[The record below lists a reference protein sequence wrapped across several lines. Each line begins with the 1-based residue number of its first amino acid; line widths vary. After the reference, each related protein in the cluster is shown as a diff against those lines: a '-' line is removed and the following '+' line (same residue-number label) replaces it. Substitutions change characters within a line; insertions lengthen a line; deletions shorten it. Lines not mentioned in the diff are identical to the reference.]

1 MVFNQGGIME
11 IVECPPAFYE
21 CLTYEEFDEIVD
33 ILEENDLP
41 MPEAMGDVE
50 AASNFVW
57 EVLFLSPVELFYIG
71 ITMTVL
77 ATYGLSIYYMFK
89 KIQKKFS

>member
-1 MVFNQGGIME
+1 MT
-11 IVECPPAFYE
+11 ECPPEFFE
-21 CLTYEEFDEIVD
+21 CLTEEEYDEIIDLFV
-33 ILEENDLP
+33 ENDIA

-57 EVLFLSPVELFYIG
+57 EVLFLTPVELIYIG

>member
-1 MVFNQGGIME
+1 M
-11 IVECPPAFYE
+11 VECPEEFYE
-21 CLTYEEFDEIVD
+21 CFTEEEYDEILD
-33 ILEENDLP
+33 IFVENDIA
-41 MPEAMGDVE
+41 MPEAMGDAE
-50 AASNFVW
+50 AAANFVW
-57 EVLFLSPVELFYIG
+57 DVLFLSPIELFYIG

>member
-1 MVFNQGGIME
+1 MKMT
-11 IVECPPAFYE
+11 ECPSEFYE
-21 CLTYEEFDEIVD
+21 CLTEEEWDDIVY
-33 ILEENDLP
+33 LFEENDIEVP
-41 MPEAMGDVE
+41 QAISDVE
-50 AASNFVW
+50 AASDFVW
-57 EVLFLSPVELFYIG
+57 QVLFLTPLELIYIG

>member
-1 MVFNQGGIME
+1 
-11 IVECPPAFYE
+11 
-21 CLTYEEFDEIVD
+21 
-33 ILEENDLP
+33 
-41 MPEAMGDVE
+41 MPESMGDAE
-50 AASNFVW
+50 AAADFVW
-57 EVLFLSPVELFYIG
+57 TLLFLSPIELFYIG

>member
-1 MVFNQGGIME
+1 MT
-11 IVECPPAFYE
+11 ECPPEFFE
-21 CLTYEEFDEIVD
+21 CLTEEEYDEI
-33 ILEENDLP
+33 INLFMENDIAV
-41 MPEAMGDVE
+41 PEAMGDVE

>member
-1 MVFNQGGIME
+1 
-11 IVECPPAFYE
+11 
-21 CLTYEEFDEIVD
+21 
-33 ILEENDLP
+33 

-50 AASNFVW
+50 ARIKFCL

>member
-1 MVFNQGGIME
+1 MKP
-11 IVECPPAFYE
+11 ECPPEFFE
-21 CLTYEEFDEIVD
+21 CLTEEEYDEIIDLFV
-33 ILEENDLP
+33 ENDIA

-57 EVLFLSPVELFYIG
+57 EVLFLSPIELIYIG

>member
-1 MVFNQGGIME
+1 
-11 IVECPPAFYE
+11 
-21 CLTYEEFDEIVD
+21 
-33 ILEENDLP
+33 

>member
-1 MVFNQGGIME
+1 MT
-11 IVECPPAFYE
+11 ECPPEFFE
-21 CLTYEEFDEIVD
+21 CLTEEEYDEIIDLFV
-33 ILEENDLP
+33 ENDIA
-41 MPEAMGDVE
+41 MPESMDDAE
-50 AASNFVW
+50 AAADFVCTL
-57 EVLFLSPVELFYIG
+57 LFLSPIELFYIG

>member
-1 MVFNQGGIME
+1 MT
-11 IVECPPAFYE
+11 ECPPEFYE
-21 CLTYEEFDEIVD
+21 CLTEEEWDDIVD
-33 ILEENDLP
+33 IFTENDIAV
-41 MPEAMGDVE
+41 PEAMGDVE

-57 EVLFLSPVELFYIG
+57 EVLFLTPIELIYIG

>member
-1 MVFNQGGIME
+1 MP
-11 IVECPPAFYE
+11 ECPIEFYE
-21 CLTYEEFDEIVD
+21 CLTEEEWDDIVY
-33 ILEENDLP
+33 LFEENDIEVP
-41 MPEAMGDVE
+41 QTIGDVE
-50 AASNFVW
+50 AASDFVW
-57 EVLFLSPVELFYIG
+57 QVLFLSPIELIYIG

>member
-1 MVFNQGGIME
+1 MSNE
-11 IVECPPAFYE
+11 VECPEDNICFTEQQWNDFLVEYE
-21 CLTYEEFDEIVD
+21 LDIVNEVGS
-33 ILEENDLP
+33 ISTTQ
-41 MPEAMGDVE
+41 GDVE

-57 EVLFLSPVELFYIG
+57 EILFLSPVELFYIG

-89 KIQKKFS
+89 KIGKKFQ